1 MMCVFFG
8 AQILRVVRAGECSTG
23 ERVTV
28 DVWGMQIAVISQIR
42 ADSPKAHAINVIKTA
57 GGFERLGHS
66 VTVYCLEGSGR
77 EEPGAAYGE
86 RGLRW
91 RFAAEGLDAE
101 AFGRWAAD
109 AAKADRTEFVYGRSF
124 WGPLLTAEGGLA
136 SVVES
141 HAHVGTENPM
151 LDRVLSMTRDCEA
164 MRAVVTIGRVLV
176 DDFVRRGGERSQVH
190 VVADGVDFELF
201 ERAAVRAYEGKG
213 PHVVYTGHLYDYK
226 GIPTVLEAAGLS
238 GGAQFHLVGGL
249 VEDIDRTRNRIGRM
263 GLGNVRLHGWV
274 DHARVASWTKGADVL
289 LLPQSA
295 GEASKDWT
303 SPVKLGEYLASGAEV
318 VVSRIP
324 ALVDVLDGEP
334 VVWFEPDDAGSL
346 AEAVGEAL
354 EHVGNESRSER
365 RREMARGLSY
375 AARAG
380 RILEAAGFESAKV
393 AA

>member
-1 MMCVFFG
+1 
-8 AQILRVVRAGECSTG
+8 LRLARAGGCSTKG
-23 ERVTV
+23 GLGV
-28 DVWGMQIAVISQIR
+28 DVCRMKIAVISQIR
-42 ADSPKAHAINVIKTA
+42 ADSPKAHAINVFKTA

-66 VTVYCLEGSGR
+66 VTVYCLEGGGQV
-77 EEPGAAYGE
+77 EPGAAYGE
-86 RGLRW
+86 CGLRW
-91 RFAAEGLDAE
+91 RFAPEGLDAQG
-101 AFGRWAAD
+101 FGRWAAD
-109 AAKADRTEFVYGRSF
+109 VAKADGAEFVYGRNF

-141 HAHVGTENPM
+141 HAHAGVENPM
-151 LDRVLSMTRDCEA
+151 LDRVLAMTRGCEA
-164 MRAVVTIGRVLV
+164 MRGVITIGKVLA
-176 DDFVRRGGERSQVH
+176 DDFVRRGAEPSRVH

-201 ERAAVRAYEGKG
+201 DGAIGREYEGSG

-226 GIPTVLEAAGLS
+226 GIPTVLEAAERL

-274 DHARVASWTKGADVL
+274 EHGRIGPWTKGADVL

-295 GEASKDWT
+295 SEASKDWT
-303 SPVKLGEYLASGAEV
+303 SPVKLGEYLASGAEM

-324 ALVDVLDGEP
+324 ALVEVLDGEP

-346 AEAVGEAL
+346 ARAVEVALGRVGDEAGRA
-354 EHVGNESRSER
+354 R
-365 RREMARGLSY
+365 RRELARGLSY

>member
-1 MMCVFFG
+1 MK
-8 AQILRVVRAGECSTG
+8 IS
-23 ERVTV
+23 
-28 DVWGMQIAVISQIR
+28 VISQLQPGSTR
-42 ADSPKAHAINVIKTA
+42 AHVINVIKTA
-57 GGFERLGHS
+57 GGFERLGHD
-66 VTVYCLEGSGR
+66 VTVYCLGPLDGYEDDPGSM
-77 EEPGAAYGE
+77 YGE
-86 RGLRW
+86 YGLRW
-91 RFAAEGLDAE
+91 RFAPEGEESEDGE

-109 AAKADRTEFVYGRSF
+109 ASMGDGAEFVYGRSF
-124 WGPLLTAEGGLA
+124 WGPLFSARGGVA
-136 SVVES
+136 TVMES
-141 HAHVGTENPM
+141 HAHVGSENPL
-151 LDRVLSMTRDCEA
+151 LDRVLRMTQDCEA

-176 DDFVRRGGERSQVH
+176 DDFVGRGAERSRVH

-201 ERAAVRAYEGKG
+201 DGAVGREFEGFG
-213 PHVVYTGHLYDYK
+213 PHVVYAGHLYDYK

-238 GGAQFHLVGGL
+238 GGVQFHLVGGV

-263 GLGNVRLHGWV
+263 GLGNVRLHGFV
-274 DHARVASWTKGADVL
+274 EHARVARWTKGADVL
-289 LLPQSA
+289 LLPPSA
-295 GEASKDWT
+295 LEASKDWT
-303 SPVKLGEYLASGAEV
+303 SPVKLGEYLASGAEM

-346 AEAVGEAL
+346 AEAVEVA
-354 EHVGNESRSER
+354 VGRVGDDAGRMR